1 MPRNILVPASLPRA
15 DVCIVGAGVA
25 GIALARCLRNRG
37 FRVRLLESGGVDHQP
52 AAQDLNH
59 GISEDENYPFV
70 ASRSRGFGGTSR
82 LWYGACIPLDPADF
96 NLRNWLAHSGW
107 PISFDD
113 LAPYYEGTRAFFGL
127 PDLEPARRSIELA
140 PCHRDGLVAKV
151 VAHSDPVDL
160 GRKYRAELENS
171 AAVQLSLN
179 TTVTALRLDPAG
191 DRISHLEIAA
201 PNGERASVEA
211 DTFVLACGGIENAR
225 LLLASGTDVPGGVG
239 NRHDVVGRYHMEH
252 PLRAV
257 GVLPVG
263 THGPALRAF
272 TDRGLAGGLDVI
284 GTIGL
289 SPQIRAQHGLLDMHL
304 RVFRFH
310 VLEAA
315 APVIRG
321 KEGWRGLAPKTD
333 SRRVEALRSLGA
345 AMRPEVSRYLAWH
358 FFGKL
363 FRRTPFDH
371 VRFTAF
377 LEQEPDPENRITL
390 GKRRD
395 RFGQPLPHLTW
406 RESDFMRDS
415 HRRSMEFLDREFQ
428 ACGFGDLNYRGDEIA
443 YLESYNQY
451 GLHHMG
457 STRMS
462 DDPRRGV
469 VDRDCR
475 VHGMH
480 NLFIAGSSVFPT
492 GGAANPTW
500 TIAAL
505 AARLAD
511 HLTARRRGSTPLPG
525 HLVEKKE

>member
-1 MPRNILVPASLPRA
+1 VPRDIAVPAGLPRA

-25 GIALARCLRNRG
+25 GIALALGLRDRG
-37 FRVRLLESGGVDHQP
+37 FRVLLLESGGVDHEP

-59 GISEDENYPFV
+59 GTSEDDGYPFV
-70 ASRSRGFGGTSR
+70 ASRSRGLGGTSR

-96 NLRNWLAHSGW
+96 EARDWLAHSGW
-107 PISFDD
+107 PIGADA
-113 LAPYYEGTRAFFGL
+113 LAPHYERTRALFGL
-127 PDLEPARRSIELA
+127 PDLAPARRDIEGTPFHRKGLA
-140 PCHRDGLVAKV
+140 AKV

-171 AAVQLSLN
+171 GSVQLRLGA
-179 TTVTALRLDPAG
+179 TVTALRLGPEG
-191 DRISHLEIAA
+191 DLISHLEIAA
-201 PNGERASVEA
+201 SNGERAHVQA
-211 DTFVLACGGIENAR
+211 DKVVLACGGIENAR
-225 LLLASGTDVPGGVG
+225 LLLASGADVCGGIG
-239 NRHDVVGRYHMEH
+239 NRHDLVGRYHMEH
-252 PLRAV
+252 PMRAV
-257 GVLPVG
+257 GILPVG
-263 THGPALRAF
+263 RRGQALRPF

-284 GTIGL
+284 GTVGL
-289 SPQIRAQHGLLDMHL
+289 SPEIRARHGLLDLHL

-310 VLEAA
+310 PLEAT

-321 KEGWRGLAPKTD
+321 KEGWRGLSYGTAR
-333 SRRVEALRSLGA
+333 SRFAALGQLGSALRPA
-345 AMRPEVSRYLAWH
+345 VPRYLAWH
-358 FFGKL
+358 ALGKL

-406 RESDFMRDS
+406 RESGFMRDS
-415 HRRSMEFLDREFQ
+415 HRRSLQLLDTEFQ
-428 ACGFGDLNYRGDEIA
+428 TCGFGRLQHRDDEIA
-443 YLESYNQY
+443 FLEGYHQY

-462 DDPRRGV
+462 DDPRQGV

-475 VHGMH
+475 VHGIR

-511 HLTARRRGSTPLPG
+511 HLAAQRRPTAPPG
-525 HLVEKKE
+525 LLLESKA